1 VVSGQIDKGRVDVG
15 ESVST
20 FMLDTAV
27 KMGSNPIVFI
37 GQDLAFSDGHTHAQG
52 IGKRL
57 KITAKAR
64 KVKSV
69 TGGEVD
75 TSAVYSWILHWIE
88 KRIAS
93 VPGRVFINTSGAG
106 AAIKGTLSMAFSE
119 VIAKYCAVP
128 VDKKALLTAA
138 IGKYFPKLD

>member
-1 VVSGQIDKGRVDVG
+1 METHFEGYFDCGIPLLFLSTAAANVIERYSGPKIVALQREYRLNDVVAGQIDKGRVDVG

-20 FMLDTAV
+20 FMLDAAIR
-27 KMGSNPIVFI
+27 MGADPVVFI

-64 KVKSV
+64 RVKSV
-69 TGGEVD
+69 TGACEVD

-88 KRIAS
+88 KRIAD
-93 VPGRVFINTSGAG
+93 AQ
-106 AAIKGTLSMAFSE
+106 AACS
-119 VIAKYCAVP
+119 
-128 VDKKALLTAA
+128 
-138 IGKYFPKLD
+138 